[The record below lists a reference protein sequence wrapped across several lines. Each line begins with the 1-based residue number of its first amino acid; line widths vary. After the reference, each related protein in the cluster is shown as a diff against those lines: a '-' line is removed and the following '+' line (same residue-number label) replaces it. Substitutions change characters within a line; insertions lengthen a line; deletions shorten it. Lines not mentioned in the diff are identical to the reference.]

1 MAAGTAAKGDP
12 PDAATPTKANCDAPV
27 NITKLSTMVW
37 PTVNPEP
44 MEIAPKEAPK
54 AMAYRPMPAAA
65 RTIAPRSG
73 SGAISWGSS
82 MNLLERSW
90 RSDGTRS

>member
-1 MAAGTAAKGDP
+1 
-12 PDAATPTKANCDAPV
+12 
-27 NITKLSTMVW
+27 
-37 PTVNPEP
+37 
-44 MEIAPKEAPK
+44 
-54 AMAYRPMPAAA
+54 MAYRPMPKAA

-90 RSDGTRS
+90 RSDGTKS